1 MSIAEPGARGT
12 ALPLRPQPALR
23 PRRATNRGAPNDMPS
38 VRPRRS
44 SRIAFHPLPAND
56 PRKRKPEISEAIAQL
71 HWHPKTTLEEG
82 LIKTIVYFFDSVL
95 RVGATAH
102 PRVVAA

>member
-1 MSIAEPGARGT
+1 
-12 ALPLRPQPALR
+12 
-23 PRRATNRGAPNDMPS
+23 MPS

-82 LIKTIVYFFDSVL
+82 LIKTIEYFFDSVL